1 MAIALTL
8 KEYLE
13 ARDIHYEIIDH
24 VRTGST
30 LQTCEA
36 AHVPGDRMA
45 KSVLLGDD
53 QSYLMAVI
61 PATHRLL
68 LERLNALTGRQLELV
83 EEIELVE
90 AFADCEPGALPPIGR
105 AYGIETLVDHH
116 LLELPEVYLET
127 GDHTKVLHVT
137 GEQFQRLADEAVLEE
152 ISRHL

>member
-1 MAIALTL
+1 MAIATTF
-8 KEYLE
+8 KEYLDV
-13 ARDIHYEIIDH
+13 RDIQYEIIDH
-24 VRTGST
+24 RSTDST

-36 AHVPGDRMA
+36 AHIPGDRMA

-53 QSYLMAVI
+53 ESYLMAVI

-68 LERLNALTGRQLELV
+68 LERVNALTGRRLELI

-90 AFADCEPGALPPIGR
+90 AFADCQPGALPPIGR

-116 LLELPEVYLET
+116 LLELPEVFLET

-137 GEQFQRLADEAVLEE
+137 GDQFQRLADEVVVEE